1 MHVCVALR
9 TNKEVS
15 FKITGF
21 ERSVLQNHHFK
32 SVLQNGP
39 QKAVETLHKIQLFK
53 NKTSI
58 NFSGN

>member
-39 QKAVETLHKIQLFK
+39 QKAVETLDVIEKVTKMSTLGVFG
-53 NKTSI
+53 S
-58 NFSGN
+58 